1 MTTGDLNC
9 QGLVELVTD
18 YLEHAL
24 SVEDQARFEGHLSRC
39 TGCRNYLDQMR
50 RTIAVMGR
58 LSEESIA
65 PQARD
70 DLLRAFRDWK
80 RG

>member
-1 MTTGDLNC
+1 
-9 QGLVELVTD
+9 VTD

-24 SVEDQARFEGHLSRC
+24 PAQDQARFEDHISRC
-39 TGCRNYLDQMR
+39 VGCSNYLAQMQ
-50 RTIAVMGR
+50 RTIQVMGK

-80 RG
+80 RA